1 MNFRLLLLLALI
13 PQVFYAQMVVSPF
26 SDIPVFRQNQS
37 QIRTPWTGGINAA
50 QISMI
55 DADYDGNENDI
66 FIFDKAGNRVLI
78 FTGEMDGGQRVYN
91 FRPELSL
98 NFPDLK
104 AWALMRDYDCDGRR
118 DIFTYSP
125 LGGSF
130 AVYRNTGTPETGISF
145 ELVNE
150 SVQSYYAFNATQ
162 FSTNIYVSSQD
173 IPAVFDFDG
182 DGDLDILTFG
192 VNGTMVELHLNFSIE
207 NTGVCGLDNYELKN
221 KCYGRF
227 VEGSESNGIITDP
240 ISVSAACSF
249 NVVNPKAN
257 EDESK
262 GARHVGST
270 ILAFDAN
277 QDGLVDIILGD
288 VSYKNLTYLENNER
302 PDPKVD
308 SVGYIT
314 TDFPADFGAPAVNI
328 DNFPAGFYEDVD
340 GDGIRDLIVGVN
352 NPFGA
357 ANKESIW
364 YYKNNGE
371 DNLPD
376 FDLIQTDFL
385 QDQTID
391 YGEASAPAFF
401 DYNGDG
407 LLDMVIGSRGEY
419 LDLGNFKPNLALH
432 INTGTASNP
441 AFTLEDP
448 DWLSVSTLNIG
459 QYITPTFGDIDGDG
473 DMDLIVGC
481 ASGELYLFENT
492 AGAGNTASFS
502 LSGNVFADSEILDA
516 GQTSAPQLFDLNQDD
531 KPDLIVGERNGN
543 LNYYQNTGSPSNPQ
557 FTLITEILGGVTSV
571 EPNYFVG
578 NSSPHFY
585 RFNGETYLALGGE
598 AGRIHLYNGIDDNL
612 TGNFNLRSL
621 NAFGVSTGLLSKPY
635 VVDINTDGIPD
646 LFVGGIGGG
655 VNVFMGDYLLGL
667 NDSHAKNSLLK
678 IYPNPADALI
688 SIELSG
694 KHLIGANYRLY
705 SLSGMLMLTGVLQD
719 GVINVSRLASGM
731 FILEIDS
738 SGNVYRGKVIK
749 E

>member
-13 PQVFYAQMVVSPF
+13 PQAFFAQMVVSPF
-26 SDIPVFRQNQS
+26 SNIPVYRQNLS
-37 QIRTPWTGGINAA
+37 QIRNPWTGGINAA
-50 QISMI
+50 QISLI
-55 DADYDGNENDI
+55 DTDYDGNENDI
-66 FIFDKAGNRVLI
+66 FLFDKAGNRILI
-78 FTGEMDGGQRVYN
+78 FTGEMEGGERVYN
-91 FRPELSL
+91 FRPELSQ
-98 NFPDLK
+98 NFPNLK
-104 AWALMRDYDCDGRR
+104 FWALMRDYDCDGKR

-130 AVYRNTGTPETGISF
+130 AVYRNTGTAETGISF

-150 SVQSYYAFNATQ
+150 TVQSYYAFNTTQ
-162 FSTNIYVSSQD
+162 FTTNIYVSSQD
-173 IPAVFDFDG
+173 VPAIFDFDG
-182 DGDLDILTFG
+182 DGDLDILTFS
-192 VNGTMVELHLNFSIE
+192 VNGTMVELHLNFSVE
-207 NTGVCGLDNYELKN
+207 NTGSCGLDNYELKN

-240 ISVSAACSF
+240 ASVNAACNF

-257 EDESK
+257 DGEAK

-277 QDGLVDIILGD
+277 QDGLIDIILGD
-288 VSYKNLTYLENNER
+288 VSYTNLTYLENNDR

-308 SVGYIT
+308 SVGYVA

-328 DNFPAGFYEDVD
+328 DNFPASFYEDIN

-352 NPFGA
+352 NTNGA

-364 YYKNNGE
+364 YYKNNGA
-371 DNLPD
+371 DNAPA

-419 LDLGNFKPNLALH
+419 LDLGNFKPTLALY
-432 INTGTASNP
+432 INTGTVSSP
-441 AFTLEDP
+441 VFTLQDP
-448 DWLSVSTLNIG
+448 DWLNVSSLNIG

-473 DMDLIVGC
+473 DTDLIVGC
-481 ASGELYLFENT
+481 ASGELYLFTNT

-502 LSGNVFADSEILDA
+502 LSGNVLAGSETLDV
-516 GQTSAPQLFDLNQDD
+516 GQNSAPQLFDLNQDG
-531 KPDLIVGERNGN
+531 KIDLIVGERNGN
-543 LNYYQNTGSPSNPQ
+543 LNYYQNTGTPSNPQ
-557 FTLITEILGGVTSV
+557 FTLITEALGGVSSV

-585 RFNGETYLALGGE
+585 RFNGEAYLALGGE
-598 AGRIHLYNGIDDNL
+598 AGRIHLYNGIDNNL
-612 TGNFNLRSL
+612 TGNFNLLSL
-621 NAFGVSTGLLSKPY
+621 HAFEVSTGLLSKPY

-646 LFVGGIGGG
+646 LFIGGIGGG
-655 VNVFMGDYLLGL
+655 INLFMGDYLVGL
-667 NDSHAKNSLLK
+667 NETHQKNSTLK
-678 IYPNPADALI
+678 IYPNPADDKI

-694 KHLIGANYRLY
+694 MNANIVHYRLY
-705 SLSGMLMLTGVLQD
+705 SLSGMLMQKGIVRAGIVD
-719 GVINVSRLASGM
+719 VSALASGM
-731 FILEIDS
+731 FILEIDL
-738 SGNVYRGKVIK
+738 SGDVFRGKVIK